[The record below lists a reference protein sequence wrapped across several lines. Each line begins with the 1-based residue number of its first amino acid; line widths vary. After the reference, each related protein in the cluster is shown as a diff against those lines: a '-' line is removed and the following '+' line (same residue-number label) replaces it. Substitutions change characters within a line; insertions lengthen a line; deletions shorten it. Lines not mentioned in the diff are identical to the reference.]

1 MRLSRTGFVVIYQWR
16 IKPGMEAAFRLA
28 WEDLTAYDTAHC
40 GALGSRLHTTDHGS
54 VMAYAQWPDRA
65 TWERSCLAPG
75 DELESSRR
83 LLEAVEETWPPMF
96 LSTVSDR
103 LVPEQSELGP
113 RRAGT
118 H

>member
-16 IKPGMEAAFRLA
+16 IKAGMEAAFRSA
-28 WEDLTAYDTAHC
+28 WEELTARDTERC

-65 TWERSCLAPG
+65 TWERSCALPEDDA
-75 DELESSRR
+75 EASQR
-83 LLEAVEETWPPMF
+83 LLETVEETWAPIF
-96 LSTVSDR
+96 LHTVSDR
-103 LVPEQSELGP
+103 LVPEQSVLGG
-113 RRAGT
+113 RRANA